1 MNNKVNNKIS
11 YFTIIFLSS
20 ILGGYFSE
28 FSKYIFDLV
37 IISIVI
43 ITFFKKKSF
52 KIIYIEKNLFLNIFL
67 IIFLILASIINLKN
81 LNSLI
86 FIIRLILI
94 IVATVQILRVNG
106 LEEVRLFYKNFI
118 YIIFVL
124 NIIGIFEIINK
135 DNFYYKFLVGNF
147 NGWFTGIGDDNYRA
161 FSIFTHP
168 IIYANIL
175 NLAFVINLVNIKQ
188 YKKSFNF
195 ISLSLILINIYFTKS
210 RGAWLTLFAILIIY
224 FFSNINLKFKI
235 SKKRFLGIYI
245 TTLILVIIFLIFN
258 DNIIYVYNQIL
269 QRLNTLGG
277 NDISTS
283 QRISVIKN
291 IVYYTKNDINI
302 ILFGNGIDTASEFME
317 KYTSVIQGFKAMDN
331 QYLTLYYEVG
341 GIFIIIFLIYI
352 FGLIF
357 SVVNEKSLFKK
368 TNILCLLTIFF
379 NMITYDAFG
388 WKVMMFLIV
397 VINTFSMIKY
407 SIKKGGSICH

>member
-1 MNNKVNNKIS
+1 M
-11 YFTIIFLSS
+11 
-20 ILGGYFSE
+20 
-28 FSKYIFDLV
+28 
-37 IISIVI
+37 
-43 ITFFKKKSF
+43 
-52 KIIYIEKNLFLNIFL
+52 
-67 IIFLILASIINLKN
+67 
-81 LNSLI
+81 
-86 FIIRLILI
+86 
-94 IVATVQILRVNG
+94 
-106 LEEVRLFYKNFI
+106 
-118 YIIFVL
+118 L